1 MQHISPI
8 LKIQYFIFDM
18 PVNFNNMDSYE
29 ALEEILKWKRKRK
42 PKRKAKD
49 KIEVEISIRN
59 LFSSLNKS

>member
-1 MQHISPI
+1 
-8 LKIQYFIFDM
+8 M

-42 PKRKAKD
+42 SKRKIKD

>member
-1 MQHISPI
+1 
-8 LKIQYFIFDM
+8 M

-42 PKRKAKD
+42 PKRKPKRKAKD